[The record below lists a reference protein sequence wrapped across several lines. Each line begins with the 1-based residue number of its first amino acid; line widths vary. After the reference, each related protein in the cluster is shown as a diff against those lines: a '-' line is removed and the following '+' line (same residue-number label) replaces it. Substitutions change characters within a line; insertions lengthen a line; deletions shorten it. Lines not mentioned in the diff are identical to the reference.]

1 MYSTPDTKSICE
13 YCTWYCGVS
22 VYVRRA

>member
-1 MYSTPDTKSICE
+1 MCE